1 MAEQQDL
8 GIAQVHTLD
17 TPRHQAPVPT
27 TARLAADWQLVK
39 VKNTSNQT
47 HVIFDRFYQG
57 IELQPGQTR
66 EVPMVT
72 DELEALIDQRRPNRG
87 TIQKYD
93 PTVAGKLATV
103 ERPQHPLVVEGFE
116 NPGPKPTKP
125 ATVREPELPV
135 AQEAESKTERRK
147 LS

>member
-1 MAEQQDL
+1 MPDQDL
-8 GIAQVHTLD
+8 GETQIRTLD
-17 TPRHQAPVPT
+17 TPRHQTPVPT
-27 TARLAADWQLVK
+27 AARLAAEWQLVK

-57 IELQPGQTR
+57 IELLPGQTR
-66 EVPMVT
+66 EVPMVV

-93 PTVAGKLATV
+93 PTVASKIATV

-116 NPGPKPTKP
+116 NPGPKEDVRPT
-125 ATVREPELPV
+125 L
-135 AQEAESKTERRK
+135 RRRPTADN
-147 LS
+147 